1 MVADI
6 RKYKINAYLMA
17 MYIFQFGFMQPVS
30 SLVGSQSP
38 IIFSTLVLL
47 ALMIYNNGLV
57 FKKYVVYGFFGVS
70 VYFFVNALIFNAFIS
85 VILIGYMEFMVKGFS
100 AFVFGSLDTDEE
112 DLFDAFMKV
121 SIVNAVIMALFPFTT
136 SMVFVNYMRFGYAIV
151 PSAMMLLYGIAYCK
165 KSCRALYIA
174 FMLFI
179 VSITVIYGSRGTIV
193 VLLLFG
199 LLHLLSSRRISVLQ
213 KISFLAVG
221 GFIAAVVIKSDLLL
235 NIIKFIRFDLHID
248 TYALEKLEMAISK
261 GLVASSSGRELVY
274 ARALEHIADK
284 LWLGNG
290 IFYHAAMYGGWP
302 HNLLIQILLESG
314 ILGLMVWIIIG
325 VYCARS
331 YIKMAADDCL
341 AMHKIATMILA
352 LALGRLLFSSDM
364 WLRPEY
370 WYVMSMLIRY
380 NQRTDRDCSIK
391 EV

>member
-1 MVADI
+1 MVANI

-17 MYIFQFGFMQPVS
+17 MYIFQFGFMQPIS

-38 IIFSTLVLL
+38 IIASTLVLI

-70 VYFFVNALIFNAFIS
+70 VYFFVNALIFNTFIS
-85 VILIGYMEFMVKGFS
+85 VILIGYLEFMVKGFS
-100 AFVFGSLDTDEE
+100 AFVFGSLDTDDGE
-112 DLFDAFMKV
+112 LFDAFIKV
-121 SIVNAVIMALFPFTT
+121 SILNAVIMAFFPFTS

-151 PSAMMLLYGIAYCK
+151 PSAMMLFYGIAYCK
-165 KSCRALYIA
+165 KSYKALYVA

-199 LLHLLSSRRISVLQ
+199 LLHLLSSRKISVLQ
-213 KISFLAVG
+213 KASFLTVS
-221 GFIAAVVIKSDLLL
+221 GFTAALVIKFDLLL
-235 NIIKFIRFDLHID
+235 HILNFIKLNLHID
-248 TYALEKLEMAISK
+248 TYTLTKIEMALSK
-261 GLVASSSGRELVY
+261 GIVASSSGRELVY

-302 HNLLIQILLESG
+302 HNILLQILLESG
-314 ILGLMVWIIIG
+314 ILGLMIWIIIG
-325 VYCARS
+325 AYCVRS
-331 YIKMAADDCL
+331 YIKMAADDHL
-341 AMHKIATMILA
+341 AMHKVTTMILA
-352 LALGRLLFSSDM
+352 LAFGRLLFSSDM

-370 WYVMSMLIRY
+370 WYVISMLIKY
-380 NQRTDRDCSIK
+380 NERPDRACAVK
-391 EV
+391 KV

>member
-1 MVADI
+1 MDAI
-6 RKYKINAYLMA
+6 KKYKINAYLMA

-341 AMHKIATMILA
+341 AMHKIVTMILA

>member
-1 MVADI
+1 MADI